1 MVGYFMVTDRAVSFP
16 RRDDA
21 KIEKNI
27 QKETHAV
34 DQVI

>member
-1 MVGYFMVTDRAVSFP
+1 MVGYFMVTDRAVSFL

-21 KIEKNI
+21 KVEKNI
-27 QKETHAV
+27 QKEAHAG